1 MSVRFVDAK
10 VTSSEYSGTKLV
22 QKGVIACECDTFSD
36 LPAMLYKDDQTASF
50 TLEMGSLAHVIET
63 NKQYQMQSD
72 GTWVEQIPEASNYF
86 YTKTEIDDMV
96 SDINDDI
103 QSVEDDVT
111 ALQTQQGKDITMIDN
126 LINEAGKQRINLTA
140 TTQTID
146 TVTLTQEADGTYTI
160 SSSGPTTQQVVFTL
174 GTALLHTGVQ
184 YIISGISG
192 GSNTTYFLNY
202 TQSSATGTSNQNIY
216 AGGYSITVGEVE
228 RTSEVKLYIRSGQE
242 INTTISPMIS
252 EKRWY
257 DYDPSFT
264 TYVPTLKD
272 LYDMVKSYH
281 P

>member
-1 MSVRFVDAK
+1 MGIDYIEAKQTHPVNDTSTYIPMRVYFV
-10 VTSSEYSGTKLV
+10 
-22 QKGVIACECDTFSD
+22 CDTISD
-36 LPAMLYKDDQTASF
+36 LPAIHAISNWELQI
-50 TLEMGSLAHVIET
+50 GSKADVIATSKKYE
-63 NKQYQMQSD
+63 MQSD

-86 YTKTEIDDMV
+86 YTKTEIDDIV

-111 ALQTQQGKDITMIDN
+111 ALQTQQGKDITMINN

-140 TTQTID
+140 TTQTVD

-202 TQSSATGTSNQNIY
+202 TQSTATGTGNQNIY
-216 AGGYSITVGEVE
+216 AGGYQITVGEVE
-228 RTSEVKLYIRSGQE
+228 RTTEVKLYIRSGQE